1 MSDSERTRHGAQLMG
16 KILERSENQTDTGFY
31 WEMSRV
37 LHLRSDLSFRYVV
50 RTASSVSGGGL
61 SMPSAKEEVLEGR
74 WTVEMRGSS
83 TYLVL
88 KRNGVEIL
96 SWRSENRGPNLHFL
110 DGEAWER
117 YTPE

>member
-1 MSDSERTRHGAQLMG
+1 MSRDERSMHGAQLSD
-16 KILERSENQTDTGFY
+16 KILERSESQADTGFC
-31 WEMSRV
+31 WERSRV
-37 LHLRSDLSFRYVV
+37 LHLRGDLTFHFVDRRS
-50 RTASSVSGGGL
+50 SSVSGGGL
-61 SMPSAKEEVLEGR
+61 SMPSSNEDVLEGR
-74 WTVEMRGSS
+74 WTVEMRGFS

-88 KRNGVEIL
+88 KQDGVEIT